1 METQPRKVLTTPL
14 VANLVPVWVT
24 VQVKRRKS
32 GGRVIR
38 HFSAEITDN
47 LCDDVVYLTEVNTYI
62 YRYGEILYG
71 TAVL

>member
-1 METQPRKVLTTPL
+1 MLTTPL

-32 GGRVIR
+32 GSRVIR
-38 HFSAEITDN
+38 HFSAEITGN

-71 TAVL
+71 TAAL